1 MKPPLPPPVNYI
13 QHLNQLFD
21 LFDVD
26 DRISVY
32 HIALYLALFR
42 IWNMNQFLNPIAIN
56 RSTIMNTSKISS
68 TKTYSKVIDELGQ
81 WGYIDYTPSK
91 TKLFQSR
98 IHMFPTCLLGK
109 HVMPHLYKHINN
121 KYINIGQKEIFDFE
135 EENETTPS
143 EFQKEEI
150 RPEENATSQTQNIP
164 PLEHV
169 KIYFNEKGISET
181 EAEKFF
187 NHYEALGWVT
197 SSGTQI
203 QNWKA
208 SARNWIINIPKFNQK
223 PTNQS
228 SIPLKEQNSKFKPQN
243 NQNEPLK
250 PGAIHLNTNKKYD
263 TPL

>member
-1 MKPPLPPPVNYI
+1 
-13 QHLNQLFD
+13 
-21 LFDVD
+21 
-26 DRISVY
+26 
-32 HIALYLALFR
+32 
-42 IWNMNQFLNPIAIN
+42 
-56 RSTIMNTSKISS
+56 
-68 TKTYSKVIDELGQ
+68 
-81 WGYIDYTPSK
+81 
-91 TKLFQSR
+91 
-98 IHMFPTCLLGK
+98 MFTTRLLGK
-109 HVMPHLYKHINN
+109 RVMHRLYKHINN
-121 KYINIGQKEIFDFE
+121 KHIHIGQKEIFAFE
-135 EENETTPS
+135 EENESTPS

-150 RPEENATSQTQNIP
+150 RPEKNATSSTQNIP

-169 KIYFNEKGISET
+169 KIYFDVRGSNET

-203 QNWKA
+203 QNWMA

-223 PTNQS
+223 QTTHTHTP
-228 SIPLKEQNSKFKPQN
+228 PEGQNSKLKPQN